1 MGHGRAR
8 AIPHAEELMLSIAS
22 VSSGQAARYYSEK
35 DNYYSNEAGQ
45 WQGKG
50 AEILGL
56 QGEVNKD
63 DFLNL
68 LEGKDLNGNQVVQSG
83 IGDHKGERRAAV
95 DLTFSAPKSVS
106 ILAEVVG
113 GEKGEEII
121 EAHNSAVSQTLEYI
135 EGNYAQAR
143 QYEDGRVNRVDTDN
157 LLIGVFRHNISR
169 ELDPQLHTHA
179 VVINQ
184 TVRGDGKTVAMDY
197 KEIFDN
203 KLFLGQFYRNELAKN
218 LSDLGFNAMSNEKG
232 FFEINGVD
240 KSLIDF
246 FSKRSGQIDDE
257 VEKLKE
263 SGLYENANESRLREI
278 AGLGSRIPKHDVNI
292 KSVQEGWDRQLSE
305 MGFNKEGIIKDV
317 EGVADFFRHERIQ
330 QSDPPMNE
338 YDYIRSA
345 AEITT
350 QQESTF
356 SKEDLL
362 RTAGKLSMG
371 EYRVSELEQA
381 FNELVNDKELI
392 VLHEK
397 YNIYSTQEIYHLESQ
412 IMEKV
417 RNGKGLFHEA
427 MSKEEVQQSINHSY
441 SSLTED
447 QKGAVEHILTSKDLV
462 LGIQGSAGTGKT
474 TMLKAV
480 QDEATNH
487 GISVRGMAFTGKAA
501 EELQAG
507 SGIESRTIHS
517 FLSMDA
523 KLPGDRELWIIDE
536 ASMMG
541 SRQMHALLEKASDNN
556 AQVILVGD
564 TKQLQ
569 AIDSGPIFDRLQS
582 SSVMHTENMNTILR
596 QTPGYMRDVATLIQ
610 EKDRIDSALSKLSE
624 QNRIYEIQSREERL
638 SAITR
643 DYVSRDDYSHSLIIT
658 GTNSDRNIINS
669 AIRDEL
675 KSLNRLKGNER
686 TYMVRESRNIR
697 PEEKRFAQSYK
708 EGDLLYSRKAGVMG
722 RAGTEARITD
732 VDHSRHIIT
741 AESEK
746 GVYSIDLM
754 KDGDKLSAYSE
765 KEKPFMAGEQIV
777 FTKNDKLLGVKNG
790 LRGEL
795 TSLNENGDM
804 TVAMAN
810 GREVSFNVNEYSYID
825 SAYAVT
831 TYKSQGQSVNTVYY
845 HADTTNNVNYNE
857 FYVSLTRSR
866 SDVHIYTDD
875 KESLRG
881 QVKNI
886 QEKTF
891 SQDYENEKN
900 EMGNDKPEG
909 RESENRF
916 DAKENEADNLKNV
929 DAEKD
934 LANHKSD
941 ADEQIKNGND
951 REKEY
956 PDIEKRNDGLG
967 HTESRESENE
977 RELAV

>member
-1 MGHGRAR
+1 
-8 AIPHAEELMLSIAS
+8 MLSIAS
-22 VSSGQAARYYSEK
+22 VSSGQAAQYYSEK

-56 QGEVNKD
+56 QGNVDQD

-68 LEGKDLNGNQVVQSG
+68 LEGKDLDGEQVVQSG

-121 EAHNSAVSQTLEYI
+121 EAHNAAVSQTLDYI
-135 EGNYAQAR
+135 EGHYTQAR

-157 LLIGVFRHNISR
+157 LLIGVFRHNLSR

-184 TVRGDGKTVAMDY
+184 TVREDGETVALDY

-203 KLFLGQFYRNELAKN
+203 KLFLGQLYRNELAKN
-218 LSDLGFNAMSNEKG
+218 LSDQGFDTTGNEKG

-240 KSLIDF
+240 QELIDT
-246 FSKRSGQIDDE
+246 FSKRSGQINNE
-257 VEKLKE
+257 LAKLKE

-278 AGLGSRIPKHDVNI
+278 AGLGSRTSKHDVS
-292 KSVQEGWDRQLSE
+292 KETVKESWDNQLNDMSFDRE
-305 MGFNKEGIIKDV
+305 KIMKDV
-317 EGVADFFRHERIQ
+317 QGAADSFRNERMQ
-330 QSDPPMNE
+330 QNDHLMNE
-338 YDYIRSA
+338 YDYIRAA
-345 AEITT
+345 AEIIT

-362 RTAGKLSMG
+362 RTAGKLSIG
-371 EYRVSELEQA
+371 EYRVPELEQA
-381 FNELVNDKELI
+381 FNELINDKELI
-392 VLHEK
+392 ALHEQ
-397 YNIYSTQEIYHLESQ
+397 YNVYTTQHMYQLESQ

-417 RNGKGLFHEA
+417 RDGKGQFHEA
-427 MSKEEVQQSINHSY
+427 MSKEEVQQSINHGDNN
-441 SSLTED
+441 LTED
-447 QKGAVEHILTSKDLV
+447 QKGAVEHILTSNDFV
-462 LGIQGSAGTGKT
+462 NGIQGSAGTGKT

-480 QDEATNH
+480 KDEAVNH

-501 EELQAG
+501 EELQEG
-507 SGIESRTIHS
+507 SEIESRTIHS

-523 KLPGDRELWIIDE
+523 KQSGDREIWIVDE
-536 ASMMG
+536 ASMLG

-569 AIDSGPIFDRLQS
+569 TIDSGPIFDRLQS
-582 SSVMHTENMNTILR
+582 SGAMHTEHMNTIVR
-596 QTPGYMRDVATLIQ
+596 QAPGYMRDIATLIQ
-610 EKDRIDSALSKLSE
+610 DTDRIDSALSKLSD
-624 QNRIYEIQSREERL
+624 QNRIFEIQDRDERF
-638 SAITR
+638 SAITS
-643 DYVSRDDYSHSLIIT
+643 DYVSRDDSSHSIIIT
-658 GTNSDRNIINS
+658 GTNNDRNDINN

-675 KSLNRLKGNER
+675 KSLGRLKGDEH
-686 TYMVRESRNIR
+686 TYVVREGKNIR
-697 PEEKRFAQSYK
+697 PEESRFAQSYK
-708 EGDLLYSRKAGVMG
+708 EGDLIYARKAGVMG
-722 RAGTEARITD
+722 RAGTEARIID

-746 GVYSIDLM
+746 GKYSIDLK

-765 KEKPFMAGEQIV
+765 KEISLMAGDHIV
-777 FTKNDKLLGVKNG
+777 FTKNDKMLGVKNG

-810 GREVSFNVNEYSYID
+810 GREVAFNVDEYNYID

-831 TYKSQGQSVNTVYY
+831 AYKSQGQSVNAVFY
-845 HADTTNNVNYNE
+845 HADTTKDVNYNE

-875 KESLRG
+875 KETLRE
-881 QVKNI
+881 QVTDI

-891 SQDYENEKN
+891 SQDYENEKK
-900 EMGNDKPEG
+900 EMDSDKTEG

-916 DAKENEADNLKNV
+916 DAKDNEADNIKNTYT
-929 DAEKD
+929 EKD
-934 LANHKSD
+934 LAHHESD
-941 ADEQIKNGND
+941 PDEQRKDGD
-951 REKEY
+951 DKDKES
-956 PDIEKRNDGLG
+956 PDIEKHDDGISQ
-967 HTESRESENE
+967 TESHKSENE